1 MECQILCTLDFQIS
15 NPTAAHLLAPLLR
28 ANDCDESQ
36 QEFVKYICELALLDH
51 RFFRLAPS
59 RLVCAAILL
68 SNELAGRVQSWPAV
82 LQEHAG
88 HSWEQL
94 RPFVGELRLLLA
106 EAPLLKFEAIR
117 RKYQSA
123 AHRHVASGWPKQ

>member
-1 MECQILCTLDFQIS
+1 MSSLPESVSRYL
-15 NPTAAHLLAPLLR
+15 AAEASQWIYNHTSHPHTPLS
-28 ANDCDESQ
+28 SQ
-36 QEFVKYICELALLDH
+36 YICELALLDH